1 MCLPYYLPERMT
13 VNHDATGSSPV
24 TGASEK
30 PLTIRFKGFFLLSE
44 NYSKY
49 RLWDRKFLREMGF
62 KRVIR
67 WAHNGFLSD
76 LYMQKWFKSVWVC
89 HIGLEPI
96 SCQFISFEFKL
107 SSVITL

>member
-1 MCLPYYLPERMT
+1 MGLPYYLPERMT

-30 PLTIRFKGFFLLSE
+30 PLTIRFKGFFLLLL
-44 NYSKY
+44 NRSKY

-67 WAHNGFLSD
+67 WAHKVFSLVYICKNGSSLCWYIALDSNHNFL
-76 LYMQKWFKSVWVC
+76 
-89 HIGLEPI
+89 
-96 SCQFISFEFKL
+96 
-107 SSVITL
+107 